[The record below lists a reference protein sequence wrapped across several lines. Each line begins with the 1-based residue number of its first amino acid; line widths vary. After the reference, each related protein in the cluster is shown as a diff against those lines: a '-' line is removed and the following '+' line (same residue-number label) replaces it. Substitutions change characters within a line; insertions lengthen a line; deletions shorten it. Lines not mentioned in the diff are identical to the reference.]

1 MATATRREKSRRRY
15 GYGAGSTFGLG
26 LGWVGGYRVTDS
38 PHLVLCMVV
47 SCRSGTIRLN
57 DTLDVA

>member
-1 MATATRREKSRRRY
+1 MARREKSRRRY
-15 GYGAGSTFGLG
+15 GYGAGSTTIGFGLDG
-26 LGWVGGYRVTDS
+26 MGGYCATDS

-47 SCRSGTIRLN
+47 SCRVGTIRLN